1 VRASTVIGR
10 RERERARLLSVHV
23 VISTIIARFRRN
35 QSAAA
40 ILSGRL
46 AKGKSRTKN
55 HGEIYEGPVSS
66 HPRDVAKSLI

>member
-1 VRASTVIGR
+1 
-10 RERERARLLSVHV
+10 V

-40 ILSGRL
+40 MVIGKL

-66 HPRDVAKSLI
+66 HPKEAAKVLI